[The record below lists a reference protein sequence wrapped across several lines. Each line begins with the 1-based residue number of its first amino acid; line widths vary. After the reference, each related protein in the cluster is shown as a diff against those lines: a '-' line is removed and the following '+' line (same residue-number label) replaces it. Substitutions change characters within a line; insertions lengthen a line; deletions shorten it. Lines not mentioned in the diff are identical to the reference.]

1 MMFVEVHS
9 WMFQHLSVLWLSR
22 THHLRQGF
30 QEHISADLKY
40 GKDCLIRL
48 MVPCGCYVC
57 ITPRVLHLNL
67 SIIWIISIL
76 IVEF

>member
-1 MMFVEVHS
+1 
-9 WMFQHLSVLWLSR
+9 MFQHLSVLWLSR
-22 THHLRQGF
+22 THHVCQGF

-48 MVPCGCYVC
+48 MVPSVYVVSRTRNC
-57 ITPRVLHLNL
+57 TFVVALGYFIPTLVLFG
-67 SIIWIISIL
+67 IISTL